1 MLAILCLTYTDRAP
15 AALEPVQND
24 EKCAEEKLSQG
35 GSQDADA
42 LASDGRS
49 QDANAATRLPTT
61 VHDLHADATSTKKP
75 LARVTKS
82 GRATRT

>member
-1 MLAILCLTYTDRAP
+1 VLSEHQPSP
-15 AALEPVQND
+15 AALAPVQND
-24 EKCAEEKLSQG
+24 EERAEEKLSQG

-49 QDANAATRLPTT
+49 QDADAAASLPTT
-61 VHDLHADATSTKKP
+61 IDNLHADAASAKKP